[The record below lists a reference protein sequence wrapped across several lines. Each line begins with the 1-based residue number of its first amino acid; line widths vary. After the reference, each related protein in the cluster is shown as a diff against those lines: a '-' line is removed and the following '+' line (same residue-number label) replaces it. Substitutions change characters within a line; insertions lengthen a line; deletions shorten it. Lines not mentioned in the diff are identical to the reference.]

1 MAMAVLGL
9 TSMRVH
15 TAGIHR
21 TALAGLW
28 DRCVWCR
35 TAGRRADSGS
45 LALQLR
51 LAGSWRYPI
60 RFLAK
65 NGLVNSTSDF
75 IGVLSRHSETGP
87 FFGNS
92 QRIAIQFDA
101 AFGVRGRIKASI
113 GVREA
118 QPES

>member
-1 MAMAVLGL
+1 MSVLGL

-15 TAGIHR
+15 TDGIHW

-28 DRCVWCR
+28 DRRVFCR
-35 TAGRRADSGS
+35 TAGRRADSGL

-65 NGLVNSTSDF
+65 NGLVNSTPDF
-75 IGVLSRHSETGP
+75 IGVLSPHSETGP
-87 FFGNS
+87 FFGNG

-101 AFGVRGRIKASI
+101 GSGVRGRVKAGI